1 MVSSSARPL
10 GDTPQRSYAGKLER
24 FARFIAP
31 ELRSLFTELGLAP
44 GAAVLDVG
52 CGVGIA
58 TRMLA
63 ELLGKEARVV
73 GIDLSL
79 PHLHAARPA
88 SDISLLQADASK
100 LCFKDRTF
108 DLIWS
113 CNTVNHLADP
123 VRALRDMR
131 GALRPGGR
139 VVLAQSGFLPEM
151 FFAWDAPLDDA
162 VRAACHQY
170 YRERYGLTL
179 DDTARLRGLV
189 GLLQRANLRVGRV
202 RTVVIERTQP
212 LGEADCAY
220 FEEAV
225 FRGSWGER
233 LRPFLSPAHWQALCN
248 NTDPASPGYCLDRE
262 DFHHLQTLTICEA
275 RA

>member
-10 GDTPQRSYAGKLER
+10 GDAPSRSYAGKLER
-24 FARFIAP
+24 FGRFIAP
-31 ELRSLFTELGLAP
+31 ELRSLFGELGLAP
-44 GAAVLDVG
+44 GAAVLDLG

-63 ELLGKEARVV
+63 ELLGQEARVV
-73 GIDLSL
+73 GVDLAL
-79 PHLHAARPA
+79 PHLYAARAPRA
-88 SDISLLQADASK
+88 VSLVRADAAQ

-113 CNTVNHLADP
+113 CNTVNHLGDP
-123 VRALRDMR
+123 VGALRDMR

-139 VVLAQSGFLPEM
+139 IVLAQSGFLPDM

-162 VRAACHQY
+162 VRRACHEY
-170 YRERYGLTL
+170 YRERYGLGV

-189 GLLQRANLRVGRV
+189 GLIQRAGLRPGRV
-202 RTVVIERTQP
+202 RTLVIERVQP
-212 LGEADCAY
+212 LAEADRVY

-225 FRGSWGER
+225 FRGAWGER
-233 LRPFLSPAHWQALCN
+233 LRPYLAPAQWQALCDN
-248 NTDPASPGYCLDRE
+248 IDPASPHYCLDRE
-262 DFHHLQTLTICEA
+262 DFHHLQTLTVCEA